1 MNYIIIYLE
10 IKHLLNFLSQEEK
23 GDFLDL
29 LIEYGENQEIPN
41 VENKNVLNVF
51 NFIKDRLD
59 KQIEKAKIKAEI
71 ARENG
76 KKGGRTPKPT
86 SIPKEPNSIPK
97 KPSGFTPPTLQQ
109 VKDYC
114 NERVNNIDPNK
125 FINHYQAKGWLVG
138 KVKMKDWKAAVR
150 TWEGN
155 EKQITTTTG
164 SFDKSKWDQYV

>member
-1 MNYIIIYLE
+1 MSKRKSFIIHHDSLDIINKLSDEQAGRLLKAIKAYQLGEDYEADFTTDLIFTPFKAQFERDNEKYLK
-10 IKHLLNFLSQEEK
+10 I
-23 GDFLDL
+23 
-29 LIEYGENQEIPN
+29 
-41 VENKNVLNVF
+41 VERNKN
-51 NFIKDRLD
+51 
-59 KQIEKAKIKAEI
+59 
-71 ARENG
+71 NG
-76 KKGGRTPKPT
+76 LKGGRPKT
-86 SIPKEPNSIPK
+86 KENPEEPK